1 MQALRI
7 AGFLWLLTWFS
18 SEAHAG
24 ASKLQLRPAI
34 PMGYAGEIL
43 RLQVKLPCGS
53 RYVGLVARGDSQGK
67 VLEVAAAV
75 TDTSMV
81 CTSMP
86 MVVEVGADFLATRRY
101 KNVAPMAIIA
111 GTRVHAVSVEE
122 LRIAATP
129 TGHSTV
135 HAIYTKHCGRDLGTL
150 IRRTAGDRLEV
161 AMLEESVSK
170 DRAASCLAAPSARR
184 IPWIAAPSKSRL
196 IKPMLPSS
204 RSFAKQFDLILAPI
218 VSIESSR
225 GGASVTYQR
234 RCNEAPIGL
243 VVGANSMSQA
253 SVGVLVASYPNLR
266 CQAELP
272 HAVSETMIEPALR
285 FPSKISLV
293 PMRQQPNVEAS
304 LRAPSELTLENG
316 SKGSNLRIS
325 YIDSCQLRYAIYAR
339 DASGRLAVG
348 TLALAPSSGVEA
360 FGSQP
365 SCVREPSKVEMVQPF
380 LAANVDANTIY
391 PLRMRGI

>member
-1 MQALRI
+1 
-7 AGFLWLLTWFS
+7 
-18 SEAHAG
+18 
-24 ASKLQLRPAI
+24 
-34 PMGYAGEIL
+34 
-43 RLQVKLPCGS
+43 
-53 RYVGLVARGDSQGK
+53 
-67 VLEVAAAV
+67 
-75 TDTSMV
+75 
-81 CTSMP
+81 
-86 MVVEVGADFLATRRY
+86 
-101 KNVAPMAIIA
+101 
-111 GTRVHAVSVEE
+111 
-122 LRIAATP
+122 
-129 TGHSTV
+129 
-135 HAIYTKHCGRDLGTL
+135 
-150 IRRTAGDRLEV
+150 
-161 AMLEESVSK
+161 
-170 DRAASCLAAPSARR
+170 
-184 IPWIAAPSKSRL
+184 
-196 IKPMLPSS
+196 MLPSS

-325 YIDSCQLRYAIYAR
+325 YIDIRSRCFGATCRR
-339 DASGRLAVG
+339 NVG
-348 TLALAPSSGVEA
+348 
-360 FGSQP
+360 FGP
-365 SCVREPSKVEMVQPF
+365 VVRCGSLWF
-380 LAANVDANTIY
+380 AAELCT
-391 PLRMRGI
+391 